1 MAYTDGIIVNE
12 EFMKAHPEVKCEADD
27 PVIEVGKHF
36 AERVTDWAFANMNC
50 VRKWDVDLIVT
61 KDVNALYE

>member
-12 EFMKAHPEVKCEADD
+12 EFLNTHPEFKCEADD

-36 AERVTDWAFANMNC
+36 AEHVTDWGFANTNC
-50 VRKWDVDLIVT
+50 IRKWNVELNVT
-61 KDVNALYE
+61 KDIVALYK